1 MANFQWDNREQFIS
15 LIHLLSLRNG
25 GQFEPNEDEADERVE
40 IDIDIHWNKHSVG
53 DSKEDKLKQHF
64 LDRFAE
70 MMSRKKGGKHVC
82 CAAFRESGDRCL
94 DKDVKI
100 SLLVARNTNF
110 GDLDRA
116 FRSRLEGL
124 LATIGAS
131 VHGEQYDTS
140 AVKEELWEELLCYNQ
155 PRLNFYAARLRD
167 NLNAFKNA
175 GSLAS
180 IPPYRIGSTT
190 FCDNPGI
197 GGYSADT
204 HAVYMRL
211 AQERILELDNIL
223 CSSDGAAQRRL
234 LAEHTYSIRRMASLR
249 ILINSCPK
257 ASVGHKLLRDICF
270 LGRLKSCLFTL
281 VKGALCIPGF
291 AQLSIILVE
300 NLQPRSLS
308 CKLPPLVDAM
318 RHLGQTLSTLSV
330 GKYISRKLNVTKAER
345 RFTQLQSKVS
355 RKPLPTHADLQLILY
370 ITKTAYGESMYKEIY
385 PYIGCSKLSCFLCAA
400 FIKYFSL
407 GGVTFRTRG
416 SHGKIYPRWCIP
428 KMDGLHG
435 DMVMALNSALERMQ
449 HLLHGEFMK
458 PIITV
463 AYLPESSAG
472 VTDDAD
478 DADDTDDIDVE

>member
-1 MANFQWDNREQFIS
+1 MANFQWDNREHS
-15 LIHLLSLRNG
+15 SASSTSYPCATAAN
-25 GQFEPNEDEADERVE
+25 EADDGEEV
-40 IDIDIHWNKHSVG
+40 DIDIHGNKHSIG
-53 DSKEDKLKQHF
+53 DSREDKLKQHF

-100 SLLVARNTNF
+100 SLLVARNSNF
-110 GDLDRA
+110 WDLDKT

-131 VHGEQYDTS
+131 VHGEQYDIS
-140 AVKEELWEELLCYNQ
+140 AVKEELWEEVLRYNQ
-155 PRLNFYAARLRD
+155 PRLKFYAARLRD

-180 IPPYRIGSTT
+180 IPSYRIG
-190 FCDNPGI
+190 
-197 GGYSADT
+197 
-204 HAVYMRL
+204 L

-223 CSSDGAAQRRL
+223 CSSDGADQQRL

-270 LGRLKSCLFTL
+270 LGRLKSCLLHSTF
-281 VKGALCIPGF
+281 K
-291 AQLSIILVE
+291 
-300 NLQPRSLS
+300 PRSLS

-330 GKYISRKLNVTKAER
+330 GKYISKKLNVTKAER

-370 ITKTAYGESMYKEIY
+370 ITKTAYGESTYREIY
-385 PYIGCSKLSCFLCAA
+385 PKLSCFLCAA

-416 SHGKIYPRWCIP
+416 SHGKIYPRWSIP
-428 KMDGLHG
+428 KMVRIAWRHG
-435 DMVMALNSALERMQ
+435 YGLNSALERMQ

-458 PIITV
+458 PIIKV

-472 VTDDAD
+472 VTDDAN
-478 DADDTDDIDVE
+478 DTDDMDVE